1 MHRAVR
7 IILKLFAVLS
17 AVGLCALLYLFS
29 FGYFAPV
36 PTVGYLSSE
45 RQLPY
50 LDLEALESELATQ
63 EISFLPVAVNQQD
76 YATAV
81 NTLLEAKVNVVVV
94 STDSGALD
102 ETLLSMAKENG
113 LSLILVGSSP
123 SDELIASYDK
133 MWYVGSEPSLAGETL
148 GNAIKQASEQGV
160 VLDANGD
167 HLLQYAYYLSEDG
180 PYYQTMVESALEQ
193 GEHYGLFHQ
202 QLLADAESG
211 EPLAFDTATLVA
223 QPQPELI
230 LATNE
235 ADLRTVHQ
243 VAQELGWL
251 TNETPTALAAIAPN
265 VKQAETLMAENL
277 CFAVAYYDL
286 QAVTETVAELAENSV
301 NSSYAGEDMLRCPDE
316 TGRFYI
322 PFGMISNLPTT

>member
-113 LSLILVGSSP
+113 LSLILVGSS
-123 SDELIASYDK
+123 
-133 MWYVGSEPSLAGETL
+133 
-148 GNAIKQASEQGV
+148 
-160 VLDANGD
+160 
-167 HLLQYAYYLSEDG
+167 H
-180 PYYQTMVESALEQ
+180 
-193 GEHYGLFHQ
+193 
-202 QLLADAESG
+202 
-211 EPLAFDTATLVA
+211 
-223 QPQPELI
+223 
-230 LATNE
+230 
-235 ADLRTVHQ
+235 
-243 VAQELGWL
+243 
-251 TNETPTALAAIAPN
+251 
-265 VKQAETLMAENL
+265 
-277 CFAVAYYDL
+277 
-286 QAVTETVAELAENSV
+286 
-301 NSSYAGEDMLRCPDE
+301 
-316 TGRFYI
+316 
-322 PFGMISNLPTT
+322 